1 MKNKLFFGGFP
12 YETTEEEL
20 AELFGTC
27 GTVLSLKV
35 LIERG
40 TGRSRGLG
48 FVEMS
53 TEEEARAALEK
64 LDGSAVG
71 ERKMFVAEARP
82 MEERPREERDQEE
95 APQEESSGA
104 PGFVERRSGRD
115 RRQSQGT
122 PAAAKPAWA
131 PSKKKWGDKPGGFPK
146 KRPWER
152 KPESRFAKKEGFG
165 PKPWGPKR
173 EGAWERKPGG
183 FAGKKPWGAKPE
195 GGFPKKDGFGPKKW
209 ERKPGGFVG
218 KKPWPKPEGARER
231 KPGGFAGKKP
241 WGAKPGFG
249 PKKFGRKPGGF
260 ARGHRSGAGPG
271 E

>member
-20 AELFGTC
+20 AERFGTC

-35 LIERG
+35 LLERG

-53 TEEEARAALEK
+53 SEEEARAAIEK

-82 MEERPREERDQEE
+82 MDERP
-95 APQEESSGA
+95 AASFGA

-122 PAAAKPAWA
+122 SAPAKPAWA
-131 PSKKKWGDKPGGFPK
+131 PSKKKWGDKPGGFSK

-152 KPESRFAKKEGFG
+152 KPESRFTKKEGSG

-173 EGAWERKPGG
+173 EGASEWKEGFGPKPWERKSGG
-183 FAGKKPWGAKPE
+183 FSGKKPWSPRPE
-195 GGFPKKDGFGPKKW
+195 GAR
-209 ERKPGGFVG
+209 ERNPGGFIG